1 MPKELPDD
9 IKRQLLVFQ
18 RTEITEHHV
27 YRRLANVVPPGEN
40 RRVLEG
46 IAIDEL
52 AHAQVWAKYTGVEV
66 APRRLIVALY
76 YWLGRLLGFT
86 FAIKL
91 MERGEASAEAGYR
104 LLQGVVPE
112 AERIARE
119 EDAHEQ
125 ALIGML
131 DEERLQYTGSMV
143 LGLNDALVELTGA
156 LAGFTLALQN
166 TRLIALSGLITGV
179 AAALS
184 MTASSYLSTRAE
196 TDHTKNPLKS
206 CIYTGVAYLFTV
218 AVLIAPYLL
227 LTNYYLC
234 LACTLGLAVVI
245 IAAFNYYLSVAR
257 DLSFRH
263 RFLEMTGLS
272 FGVAAFSFLLG
283 FVMRK
288 LLGVEL

>member
-1 MPKELPDD
+1 M
-9 IKRQLLVFQ
+9 
-18 RTEITEHHV
+18 
-27 YRRLANVVPPGEN
+27 YRKLAAVVPPGAN
-40 RRVLEG
+40 RRVLEK
-46 IAIDEL
+46 IADDEL
-52 AHAQVWAKYTGVEV
+52 AHAKVWAKYTGDEI
-66 APRRLIVALY
+66 APRGVIVTVY
-76 YWLGRLLGFT
+76 YWLGRLLGIT

-104 LLQGVVPE
+104 RLQGVVPE

-125 ALIGML
+125 SLIGML

-166 TRLIALSGLITGV
+166 TKLIALSGLITGV

-196 TDHTKNPLKS
+196 DGHTKNPLKS
-206 CIYTGVAYLFTV
+206 CIYTGVAYLCTV

-227 LTNYYLC
+227 LANYYVC

-245 IAAFNYYLSVAR
+245 IAAFNYYLAIAR

-283 FVMRK
+283 FLMRK